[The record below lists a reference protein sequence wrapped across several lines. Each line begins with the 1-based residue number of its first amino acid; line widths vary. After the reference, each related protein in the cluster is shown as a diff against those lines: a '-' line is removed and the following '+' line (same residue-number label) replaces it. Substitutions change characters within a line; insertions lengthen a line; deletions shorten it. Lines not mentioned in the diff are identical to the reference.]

1 MELPTLTFLALR
13 FMRVYASCDRLM
25 ATHTHILG
33 TLCVFVNRWS
43 NKSKWPQL
51 LNNNTHKL
59 TVHLSLY
66 VVNHVTKSNSIE
78 EYLVLCAE
86 LDSMRRER
94 RERREGGRKRG
105 RKCGEG
111 IEREKDKGRKKK
123 EKDERVKRGNI
134 KSTLSNVL
142 IP

>member
-1 MELPTLTFLALR
+1 M
-13 FMRVYASCDRLM
+13 
-25 ATHTHILG
+25 
-33 TLCVFVNRWS
+33 
-43 NKSKWPQL
+43 
-51 LNNNTHKL
+51 
-59 TVHLSLY
+59 SLY
-66 VVNHVTKSNSIE
+66 VVDHVTKSNGIE

-86 LDSMRRER
+86 LDSMR

-134 KSTLSNVL
+134 KSTLRNVL

>member
-1 MELPTLTFLALR
+1 MELPTLTSLALR
-13 FMRVYASCDRLM
+13 FMHVYASCDRLM
-25 ATHTHILG
+25 ATHTHISG

-66 VVNHVTKSNSIE
+66 VVDHVTKSNGIE

-94 RERREGGRKRG
+94 REGGREAGKE
-105 RKCGEG
+105 GEKEG
-111 IEREKDKGRKKK
+111 VNERESVVRGERERQGKK
-123 EKDERVKRGNI
+123 EKRER
-134 KSTLSNVL
+134 
-142 IP
+142 